1 MLALLILAVWFGTGD
16 HPNEGYDP
24 AVGAAR

>member
-1 MLALLILAVWFGTGD
+1 MRVLLIVAVWFGTGD
-16 HPNEGYDP
+16 HPNEGNDP

>member
-16 HPNEGYDP
+16 HPNQGYDP